1 VVKRQG
7 VFDDLGYTLKL
18 CRDKLMMTNRTDNTT
33 LEAIKSLGVL
43 DEAGLNELEKL
54 SAKSGKSIISLLKE
68 NNLVSDEQLG
78 RIIAADQKI
87 EFVTLSPDMVDPIA
101 AHLIPYELSNEH
113 NLIGLRTE
121 GDKLY
126 VAMSSPMNLA
136 VRDQIELRTGCRVVP
151 QAATLNAVKAAIRY
165 HFNVQ
170 NVTRQTIASMRLK
183 KQQQQEKQQTNI
195 LDKLQD
201 SNDPIS
207 SLVSSIISGAID
219 SRASDIHIEPQER
232 DLTVRY
238 RVDGIMRK
246 ELDIP
251 TTAQAEVISHIKIL
265 ANMDISEKR
274 LPQDG
279 HITIIHQ
286 DREFDLRVSSLPS
299 VIGEKIVIRI
309 LDKSSN
315 RWNLDGIVTNKS
327 DNQKFRGLIEN
338 PYGMILL
345 TGPTGSGKTTTLYS
359 LLQLLNTGRNNIV
372 TVEDPVEYRLAGIT
386 QVQVN
391 PKAGLVFASAL
402 RSVLRQDP
410 DIILI
415 GEIRDF
421 ETAEIAVSAA
431 MTGHLVLSTLHTNDA
446 AGAMS
451 RFINLGMPPFMLAS
465 SLLGVVAQRLIRIS
479 CRQCKETYAA
489 TGEQKKI
496 LTTAGQKSKELL
508 LARNAGCDGCGK
520 TGYMG
525 RKAIYE
531 ILTISGQ
538 IRRMIIEGK
547 SDTEIKEQAI
557 KEGMKT
563 LKTSGIEEV
572 VSRTTTIEE
581 LWRVVDM
588 QVD

>member
-1 VVKRQG
+1 
-7 VFDDLGYTLKL
+7 
-18 CRDKLMMTNRTDNTT
+18 MTVTKTENTT
-33 LEAIKSLGVL
+33 IESIKKLGILSEAEI
-43 DEAGLNELEKL
+43 DEIRKL
-54 SAKSGKSIISLLKE
+54 SAQSGKSIISLLKE

-87 EFVTLSPDMVDPIA
+87 EFITLSPDMVDSIA
-101 AHLIPYELSNEH
+101 AHLIPYELSSEY

-126 VAMSSPMNLA
+126 VAMGSPMDLA
-136 VRDQIELRTGCRVVP
+136 VRDQIEMRTGCKVIP
-151 QAATLNAVKAAIRY
+151 QAAVPNAVKAAIRY

-170 NVTRQTIASMRLK
+170 NVTKQTIVTMRLK
-183 KQQQQEKQQTNI
+183 RQQQEKQQI
-195 LDKLQD
+195 AVLDKLQD
-201 SNDPIS
+201 SGDPIS
-207 SLVSSIISGAID
+207 SLVSSIMTGAID
-219 SRASDIHIEPQER
+219 SRASDIHIEPQEG
-232 DLTVRY
+232 DLRIRY
-238 RVDGIMRK
+238 RVDGILRK

-251 TTAQAEVISHIKIL
+251 ASAQAEVISHIKIL

-279 HITIIHQ
+279 HITTIHQ

-299 VIGEKIVIRI
+299 IVGEKIVIRI
-309 LDKSSN
+309 LDKTGSK
-315 RWNLDGIVTNKS
+315 WNLDGIATDKQ
-327 DNQKFRGLIEN
+327 DNEKFRRLVEN

-391 PKAGLVFASAL
+391 TKAGLVFASAL
-402 RSVLRQDP
+402 RSILRQDP

-415 GEIRDF
+415 GEIRDL

-446 AGAMS
+446 AGAIS
-451 RFINLGMPPFMLAS
+451 RLINLGVPAFMLAS
-465 SLLGVVAQRLIRIS
+465 SLLGTVAQRLMRVS
-479 CRQCKETYAA
+479 CSRCKETYTA
-489 TGEQKKI
+489 TEEQKKV
-496 LTTAGQKSKELL
+496 LMAAGRESNELL
-508 LARNAGCDGCGK
+508 LARNNGCDNCGK
-520 TGYMG
+520 TGYLG

-531 ILTISGQ
+531 ILTVSGQ
-538 IRRMIIEGK
+538 IQKMMIDGK

-557 KEGMKT
+557 REGMRT
-563 LKTSGIEEV
+563 LKKSGIEAV
-572 VSRTTTIEE
+572 ISRTTTIEE